1 MKTLKISCSL
11 SLSRK
16 ICQVISFETI
26 PLICALLFLLTSL
39 NLNAQTAKVTRNAH
53 IRSAPDGTSISLIKL
68 EKGVDLKL
76 LLTTDTLG
84 YYAVVAQS
92 GECGYIYRTLVKIYS
107 ENPAWWGSPTTSL
120 EPKSLHVCSFN
131 IKWLGSSKSK
141 ENRKLVDLLVPFD
154 LVIVQEL
161 VAPPYVGIYP
171 SGQSYEGDA
180 ESAAFFDLM
189 YDNGFRF
196 FLSSEDTGKNKN
208 HSGSSQSEWFVVFY
222 RDGVLRID
230 SSRCEFISSPLV
242 LNSTFDRVPYR
253 FQFSTIDNT
262 LDFSV
267 INVHLASD
275 EGAVTER
282 KKELETIVTYATS
295 QAFNEKD
302 FLIVGDMNIQSK
314 AEFATVLPL
323 QWQSLNDEC
332 RATNVASAKNPDNQ
346 KPFDHVMYF
355 SNYTSRD
362 LDLVYDMQVVDLFN
376 QYYPQWAA
384 ENPNAASISSWVNS
398 FGSVFSDH
406 YPVTFKM
413 VYGVADDD

>member
-1 MKTLKISCSL
+1 MKNPKNPDLLDCCIS
-11 SLSRK
+11 
-16 ICQVISFETI
+16 SFI
-26 PLICALLFLLTSL
+26 LLFFLLFSINMDAQTATVLRNANLRAEPNTASPSFKKMVKGDELKVLLTS
-39 NLNAQTAKVTRNAH
+39 
-53 IRSAPDGTSISLIKL
+53 
-68 EKGVDLKL
+68 
-76 LLTTDTLG
+76 DTLG
-84 YYAVVAQS
+84 YFPVVAKS
-92 GECGYIYRTLVKIYS
+92 GESGYVYRNLIRIS
-107 ENPAWWGSPTTSL
+107 AEDPAWWGSAESA
-120 EPKSLHVCSFN
+120 EPKLFSACSFN

-141 ENRKLVDLLVPFD
+141 ENQKLVAMLMPYD

-161 VAPPYVGIYP
+161 VAPPYDGFYP
-171 SGQSYEGDA
+171 GGKAYEGDA

-189 YDNGFRF
+189 SDNGFRS
-196 FLSSEDTGKNKN
+196 FLSNEDTGKNKN

-222 RDGVLRID
+222 RDGVLRVD

-253 FQFSTIDNT
+253 FQFSTVDNT

-275 EGAVTER
+275 EGAMLKR
-282 KKELETIVTYATS
+282 QNELNAIVTYANS
-295 QAFNEKD
+295 QWNNEKD
-302 FLIVGDMNIQSK
+302 FLIVGDMNIQSSS
-314 AEFATVLPL
+314 EFATVLPVH
-323 QWQSLNDEC
+323 WQSLNDEC

-355 SNYTSRD
+355 TEYTSRD
-362 LDLVYDMQVVDLFN
+362 LDLVYDMQVVNLFG

-384 ENPNAASISSWVNS
+384 ENPNSASSSSWVNS

-406 YPVTFKM
+406 YPVTFRM